1 MIYVNCVND
10 PRSGSWGMIL
20 IGAKECIFQKMKE
33 QVRIF
38 YGIRGRKEDIS
49 PGGCWGEYLESVQ
62 E

>member
-1 MIYVNCVND
+1 MND